1 MTLPASEVDVA
12 VVGQGRSS
20 DQGSYIDWA
29 AIIAGAVLAA
39 AISFIFFTFGSAIG
53 LSLASPLDAENPSPL
68 FFVIAASIWFIWV
81 AVSSFMAGGYL
92 AGRMRRRLF
101 EGTPHES
108 DVRDG
113 SHGLMVWALGALV
126 GALLAA
132 SGVVSATRTGV
143 EAAATVSSGAAAG
156 IVGAID
162 ESADPLGYTL
172 DSLLR
177 QPAPDAA
184 TTDGST
190 ATVRMP
196 TAQQSRVELGNI
208 LVRATDEDGLT
219 DDDRAYAAR
228 LIAARTGLSEA
239 EAAQRIDAAVAEIQ
253 AAEQAA
259 LEAAEAARKMGILIA
274 FLTAATMLIS
284 AVGAWWAAGVG
295 GRHRDEGTEFVM
307 LSRWR

>member
-1 MTLPASEVDVA
+1 MTLQASEADVA
-12 VVGQGRSS
+12 VVGQARSS

-39 AISFIFFTFGSAIG
+39 AISFVMFTFGSAIG
-53 LSLASPLDAENPSPL
+53 LSLVSPLDADNPSPIL
-68 FFVIAASIWFIWV
+68 FVIAASLWFVWV

-101 EGTPHES
+101 EGTPHEA

-113 SHGLMVWALGALV
+113 THGLMVWALGALI

-132 SGVVSATRTGV
+132 SGAAGVARTGV

-156 IVGAID
+156 IAGAID
-162 ESADPLGYTL
+162 ESSDPLGYTL

-190 ATVRMP
+190 ATLRMP
-196 TAQQSRVELGNI
+196 TTQQSRGELSNI
-208 LVRATDEDGLT
+208 LANATDEDGLS
-219 DDDRAYAAR
+219 DDDRSYAAR
-228 LIAARTGLSEA
+228 MIAARTGLSEA
-239 EAAQRIDAAVAEIQ
+239 EAEQRVDAAVAEIQ
-253 AAEQAA
+253 AAEQDAR
-259 LEAAEAARKMGILIA
+259 EAAEAARKAGILIA

-307 LSRWR
+307 LARWR

>member
-1 MTLPASEVDVA
+1 MTLRTQEADVA
-12 VVGQGRSS
+12 VIGQGRSS

-39 AISFIFFTFGSAIG
+39 SISFVMFTFGSAIG
-53 LSLASPLDAENPSPL
+53 LSLASPLDSDNPSPIV
-68 FFVIAASIWFIWV
+68 FIIAASLWFIWV

-113 SHGLMVWALGALV
+113 SHGLMVWALGALI

-132 SGVVSATRTGV
+132 TGAAGVARTGV

-156 IVGAID
+156 IAGAID
-162 ESADPLGYTL
+162 ESSDPLGYTL
-172 DSLLR
+172 DGLLR
-177 QPAPDAA
+177 QPAPDSA

-190 ATVRMP
+190 ASLRMP
-196 TAQQSRVELGNI
+196 TAQQSRNELSNI
-208 LVRATDEDGLT
+208 LARATDEDGLSE
-219 DDDRAYAAR
+219 DDRAYAAR
-228 LIAARTGLSEA
+228 TIAARTGLSEA
-239 EAAQRIDAAVAEIQ
+239 EAQERLDAAVSEIQ
-253 AAEQAA
+253 AAEADA
-259 LEAAEAARKMGILIA
+259 REAAEAARKAGILIA
-274 FLTAATMLIS
+274 FLTAATMLVS
-284 AVGAWWAAGVG
+284 ALGAWWAAGVG
-295 GRHRDEGTEFVM
+295 GRHRDEGTEFTI